1 MKILVINAGSSSL
14 KYQLLDMETE
24 KVIAKGNCER
34 VGLSEPFISYKHDGK
49 EMKFDGAK
57 NHEEAIAKVL
67 EILTNKDYGV
77 VSSLDEIGAVGH
89 RVLHGGEIYKNSV
102 LVTDEVLKNLQ
113 DLVPLGPLHMPPN
126 IAGINACQKVMPNVP
141 HVAIF
146 DTAFHATMP
155 QKAYMYAIRY
165 EDYQDYH
172 IRKYGFHG
180 SSHRFITH
188 ETAKV
193 LGKPVEEV
201 NLVIAHIGN
210 GSSVTAVK
218 NGQSVDTT
226 MGLTPLQGMVMGT
239 RSGDVDATVVQYLCD
254 KKKMSVDDAINYLN
268 KKSGVLGISGVDSD
282 MRSVESGAAN
292 GNARCQLALDMVAY
306 SARKHIGSYLAV
318 LNGADAI
325 VFTGGVGE
333 NGAQTREDIIADMDN
348 LGVVLDKEKNKN
360 FKRGEVQLISAP
372 ESKVKI
378 YIIPTNEEL
387 MMARDTKAI
396 VEGLKAKKCCRC
408 CKK

>member
-1 MKILVINAGSSSL
+1 MKVLVINAGSSSL

-34 VGLSEPFISYKHDGK
+34 VGLSEPFIVYKHDGK
-49 EMKFDGAK
+49 EMKFEGAK
-57 NHEEAIAKVL
+57 DHEGSVVKVL
-67 EILTNKDYGV
+67 EILTNKEYGV
-77 VSSLDEIGAVGH
+77 VSSLDEIGAVAH
-89 RVLHGGEIYKNSV
+89 RLVQGGWVYNKSTLI
-102 LVTDEVLKNLQ
+102 TDEALAEFEKFNELA
-113 DLVPLGPLHMPPN
+113 PLHNPAN
-126 IAGINACQKVMPNVP
+126 IVGVKACKKVMPNVP
-141 HVAIF
+141 HVAVF

-155 QKAYMYAIRY
+155 EKAYLYGIDY
-165 EDYQDYH
+165 EDSQQYH
-172 IRKYGFHG
+172 VRKYGFHG
-180 SSHRFITH
+180 SSHRFITL
-188 ETAKV
+188 EAAKV
-193 LGKPVEEV
+193 LQKPVDDV
-201 NLVIAHIGN
+201 KLIVAHIGN
-210 GSSVTAVK
+210 GSSITAVK
-218 NGQSVDTT
+218 NGKSVDTT
-226 MGLTPLQGMVMGT
+226 MGLSPLQGMVMGT
-239 RSGDVDATVVQYLCD
+239 RSGDLDPTVVQYLCN
-254 KKKMSVDDAINYLN
+254 KKNMTVDEVITYLN

-282 MRSVESGAAN
+282 MRSVEAGAAA
-292 GNARCQLALDMVAY
+292 GNARCRLALDMVAY

-333 NGAQTREDIIADMDN
+333 NGAETREDIIGDMEN

-360 FKRGEVQLISAP
+360 FKRGQIELISAP

-387 MMARDTKAI
+387 MMARDTKEI

>member
-1 MKILVINAGSSSL
+1 MKILVVNAGSSSL

-34 VGLSEPFISYKHDGK
+34 VGLSEPFITYKFNGQ
-49 EMKFDGAK
+49 EMKFAGAK
-57 NHEEAIAKVL
+57 NHEEAIEKVL
-67 EILTNKDYGV
+67 AILTDKEHGV
-77 VSSLDEIGAVGH
+77 VKSLKEIEAVGH
-89 RVLHGGEIYKNSV
+89 RVLHGGEVYKESV
-102 LVTDEVLKNLQ
+102 LVTDEVLNNLNK
-113 DLVPLGPLHMPPN
+113 LVPLGPLHMPAN
-126 IAGINACQKVMPNVP
+126 IAGIKACMLKMPNVP
-141 HVAIF
+141 HVAVF

-155 QKAYMYAIRY
+155 EKAYMYAINY
-165 EDYQDYH
+165 DDAQKYH

-180 SSHRFITH
+180 SSHRFITL
-188 ETAKV
+188 ETAKI
-193 LGKPVEEV
+193 LGKPVEET

-218 NGQSVDTT
+218 NGKSIDTT

-239 RSGDVDATVVQYLCD
+239 RCGDVDATVVQYLCNE
-254 KKKMSVDDAINYLN
+254 KKMTVDEAINYLN

-282 MRSVESGAAN
+282 MRTVEGEAAK
-292 GNARCQLALDMVAY
+292 GNKRCQLALDMVAY

-333 NGAQTREDIIADMDN
+333 NGAETREDIISGMEN

-360 FKRGEVQLISAP
+360 FKRGQVQLISADN
-372 ESKVKI
+372 SKVKI
-378 YIIPTNEEL
+378 YIVPTNEEL
-387 MMARDTKAI
+387 MMARDTQEIAKN
-396 VEGLKAKKCCRC
+396 LKKSK
-408 CKK
+408 